1 MLLSLLIL
9 GLAVK
14 TMKDH
19 YYTGTE
25 NLTLIGTNDKVI
37 NFYTQMIGK
46 DIEFA
51 GMVDINFA
59 EIEELI
65 SLPDTGKK
73 TAENIIYKR
82 NKLGRYNSV
91 EDIILVPG
99 I

>member
-14 TMKDH
+14 TVKDH

-25 NLTLIGTNDKVI
+25 NITLIGTNDKVVD
-37 NFYTQMIGK
+37 FYAQLDEK

-51 GMVDINFA
+51 GTVDINSV

-65 SLPDTGKK
+65 PLPNIGKK
-73 TAENIIYKR
+73 QQK
-82 NKLGRYNSV
+82 KL
-91 EDIILVPG
+91 
-99 I
+99 